1 MELYREIRGFYTKLT
16 ISDRKIQRA
25 IIDQIVDISEDFPII
40 TVDINNEKEL
50 LIHSELDFSLENW
63 NEAIKY
69 LRNVLDLLDL
79 KYGYLFIRK
88 VIATKNNIRTELE
101 CYKITKRGVYNAEL
115 PESPDFIEDLL
126 RFSGRV
132 KYLKQIEDI
141 ERLRINNEDIEE
153 DEET

>member
-1 MELYREIRGFYTKLT
+1 MEIYREIRGFYTKLT
-16 ISDRKIQRA
+16 ISDRRIHRA

-50 LIHSELDFSLENW
+50 LIHSELEFSLENW

-69 LRNVLDLLDL
+69 LRNILDLFDL

-88 VIATKNNIRTELE
+88 VIATKNSIRTELE
-101 CYKITKRGVYNAEL
+101 CYKITKRGVYNAET
-115 PESPDFIEDLL
+115 PESPDFIEDMI

-132 KYLKQIEDI
+132 KYLKQIEEM
-141 ERLRINNEDIEE
+141 ERLRINEDIEE
-153 DEET
+153 DDET